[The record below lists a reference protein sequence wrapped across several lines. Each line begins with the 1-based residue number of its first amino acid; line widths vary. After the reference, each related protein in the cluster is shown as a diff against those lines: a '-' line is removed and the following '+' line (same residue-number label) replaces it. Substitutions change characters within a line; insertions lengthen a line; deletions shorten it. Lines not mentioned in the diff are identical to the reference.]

1 MFKGDIFNG
10 PDKRTYSVPALPAGT
25 YAFVCSV
32 HPNMTGTLTVK

>member
-1 MFKGDIFNG
+1 
-10 PDKRTYSVPALPAGT
+10 VPALPAGT